1 MKKQFTDFEIKKYQT
16 EIDGNTVDV
25 YPFIISTESIDRGGE
40 KMTVKKIKLNNFKKN
55 PIVLFQHN
63 SWSIPIGKSIKEE
76 IQTANDGS
84 LMLVS
89 HLVFNETDD
98 EVVKIKQAVDG
109 GFLNASSI
117 GFNPL
122 KKYIAEVPPVELQ
135 DKFREI
141 KVWQEVELL
150 EWSVVTIPMNQDA
163 VLQKGYNDFDD
174 EMKNWIDDNI
184 LEKVGR
190 RNSQKDAK
198 SLKNIIELANEIIE
212 QATDLLGS
220 EEPDMEQ
227 EEEEIKSNEADRQ
240 NLQKLLNNINIQL

>member
-1 MKKQFTDFEIKKYQT
+1 MKKQFSDFEIKKYQT

-40 KMTVKKIKLNNFKKN
+40 KMTVKKIKTNNYKKN

-63 SWSIPIGKSIKEE
+63 SWSMPIGKSIKEE

-89 HLVFNETDD
+89 HLVFNETDE
-98 EVVKIKQAVDG
+98 EVLKIKQAVDG

-117 GFNPL
+117 GFTAL
-122 KKYIAEVPPVELQ
+122 KKPIFEVPPVELQ
-135 DKFREI
+135 EKFREI

-163 VLQKGYNDFDD
+163 ILQKGYNDLDD
-174 EMKNWIDDNI
+174 EMKSWIDDN
-184 LEKVGR
+184 LLLNKAGR

-198 SLKNIIELANEIIE
+198 SLEDIISLANEIIE
-212 QATDLLGS
+212 QATELLGNN
-220 EEPDMEQ
+220 EP
-227 EEEEIKSNEADRQ
+227 EEEEVKSNEANRQ
-240 NLQKLLNNINIQL
+240 NLQELLNNLKIQL